1 MKTIDDKI
9 DFIVEKIHAI
19 DKTLERNTASLELH
33 MKRSDLLEQKLEPVE
48 KHVAAVTGIVKAVSV
63 FGVIVSTAA
72 ILYKFFS
79 QS

>member
-1 MKTIDDKI
+1 MSQEKLDAIL
-9 DFIVEKIHAI
+9 EKIHAI

-48 KHVAAVTGIVKAVSV
+48 RHVAVVTGLVKAISV
-63 FGVIVSTAA
+63 FGVIVSTAT

>member
-1 MKTIDDKI
+1 MSQEKLDAIL
-9 DFIVEKIHAI
+9 EKIHAI
-19 DKTLERNTASLELH
+19 AKTLERNTASLELH

-48 KHVAAVTGIVKAVSV
+48 KHVAVVNGLVKAVSV
-63 FGVIVSTAA
+63 FGVIVSTAT